1 MERFDDFRVKEIL
14 EGLMTGA
21 EMEISGDEVIIM
33 LKVPKNELVVANR
46 VLQQMLPPGSDLAF

>member
-46 VLQQMLPPGSDLAF
+46 VLQQMLPPESDLAF